1 MSKAHTLRNRLLAA
15 ALFATL
21 VSLAPGRAHAA
32 SKEIIELQTQVQQ
45 LLDMVQR
52 LQSTIDT
59 RFGVIQHL
67 VEQTSDNANR
77 MSSAVDALQQKLA
90 AQNEAISGKID
101 SSNGQVQSISDSV
114 EELKSR
120 LDKLQKSVGDL
131 QAQLQNVQSQ
141 PAMQQ
146 QGAPSGTG
154 SPAPPTGPGG
164 AASNAGPGGA
174 PAANQAPPLQDTF
187 QAGVRDFNGAR
198 YSVAQGEFQDVLQY
212 YPQDDL
218 AGTAQFYLGEIA
230 YRTQDF
236 PDAVKAYNSVLES
249 YSNSSKAPAAQLH
262 KGFSLLQ
269 LNKKPAGIQELR
281 SLIQRHPQTP
291 EAAQA
296 RSKLNALGVRIS
308 GATTAHQ

>member
-1 MSKAHTLRNRLLAA
+1 MQNARKFRNPILAA
-15 ALFATL
+15 AMLAAVF
-21 VSLAPGRAHAA
+21 SLAPVRAHAA
-32 SKEIIELQTQVQQ
+32 NKDIVELQTQVQQ

-52 LQSTIDT
+52 LQSTIDA

-77 MSSAVDALQQKLA
+77 MSAAVDTLQQKLA

-101 SSNGQVQSISDSV
+101 TSTGQVQSVSDSV
-114 EELKSR
+114 DELKSR
-120 LDKLQKSVGDL
+120 LDKLQKSVQDL
-131 QAQLQNVQSQ
+131 QGQLQNMQSQ
-141 PAMQQ
+141 PALQQ
-146 QGAPSGTG
+146 AAPAGNGA
-154 SPAPPTGPGG
+154 APPTSSTPGPIG
-164 AASNAGPGGA
+164 AAPA

-230 YRTQDF
+230 YRTQDY
-236 PDAVKAYNSVLES
+236 PTAIKAYNAVIES
-249 YSNSSKAPAAQLH
+249 YPTSSKAPAAELH
-262 KGFSLLQ
+262 KGLALIQ
-269 LNKKPAGIQELR
+269 VNKKPAGIQELR

-296 RSKLNALGVRIS
+296 RTKLNGMGVRITAS
-308 GATTAHQ
+308 GPTH